1 MSEITH
7 SEIIQASAE
16 SIWALLEDF
25 GSISSWWPR
34 TDKIHIERVDI
45 EGTGV
50 GMIRHIYNHGVAGCV
65 SERLDLLDTEN
76 KVLILSIVG
85 ERPKGMTAYV
95 AEGRVEPINDS
106 KCRVHYRAMV
116 TTEKGRE
123 EKVRQAILFTWS
135 LMFRGLEAA
144 ANTTQ

>member
-1 MSEITH
+1 M
-7 SEIIQASAE
+7 
-16 SIWALLEDF
+16 
-25 GSISSWWPR
+25 
-34 TDKIHIERVDI
+34 
-45 EGTGV
+45 
-50 GMIRHIYNHGVAGCV
+50 
-65 SERLDLLDTEN
+65 
-76 KVLILSIVG
+76 LILSIVG

-95 AEGRVEPINDS
+95 AEGRVEPIDDS